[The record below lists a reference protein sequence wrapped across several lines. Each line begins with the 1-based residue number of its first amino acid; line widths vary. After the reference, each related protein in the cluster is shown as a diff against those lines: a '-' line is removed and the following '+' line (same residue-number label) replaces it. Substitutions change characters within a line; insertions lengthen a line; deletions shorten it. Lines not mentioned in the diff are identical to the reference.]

1 MKFTRGNLKKLEDLC
16 KALQYTVRY
25 EQGHFQSGY
34 CRVEA
39 KKVLVINKF
48 FDIEGR
54 MNCLLDLLPELEADR
69 DILGAEEKNLYEKAV
84 SMRSLQETNS

>member
-1 MKFTRGNLKKLEDLC
+1 MKVTRGNLKKLEDLC

-34 CRVEA
+34 CRVES

-54 MNCLLDLLPELEADR
+54 MNCLLDLIPELESDR
-69 DILGAEEKNLYEKAV
+69 DSLSEEEKNLYDKAV
-84 SMRSLQETNS
+84 SLRSLQETEA

>member
-54 MNCLLDLLPELEADR
+54 MNCLLDLLPELDGDR
-69 DILGAEEKNLYEKAV
+69 EILEAEEKNLYDKAV
-84 SMRSLQETNS
+84 SLRSLQETNS